1 MRHLL
6 IATTAALILSAP
18 SCARADFLGGVGTYF
33 KDRFHDL
40 LDVARLRGG
49 IPEEGKG
56 IGAKAKVTSL
66 AQVGYVQFRGKMAG
80 MERRALGVTAER
92 RSEGGISLLYAS
104 SNEMRPFAGNSF
116 LRADSTWSEVEDRR
130 IIRNLPYWD
139 DGRRRFLGV
148 GAEVATPILALDAG
162 VYPEEALDFVLGW
175 VGIDIYDDDELFI
188 EDFGGRD
195 DLRDPSTPR
204 RPDPKAPFRAKRAAL
219 QEYDERMKVEEV
231 LAGEPMALEVEGEPA
246 DATPPPAPPPSAEP
260 TPEPPAPT
268 PPAPSAEDDKP
279 GIGSRPPGSISDA
292 DADRALG
299 IASLH

>member
-1 MRHLL
+1 MRRLL
-6 IATTAALILSAP
+6 LATTTALLLAAP
-18 SCARADFLGGVGTYF
+18 GDARADFLGGVGTYF

-49 IPEEGKG
+49 IPEEGKA

-92 RSEGGISLLYAS
+92 RTEGGISLLYAS

-116 LRADSTWSEVEDRR
+116 LRSDTAWSEVEDRR

-148 GAEVATPILALDAG
+148 GAEVATPIVALDAG
-162 VYPEEALDFVLGW
+162 VYPEEALDFILGW
-175 VGIDIYDDDELFI
+175 VGIDLYDDDELFLH
-188 EDFGGRD
+188 DTGGAD
-195 DLRDPSTPR
+195 DLREPSTPR
-204 RPDPKAPFRAKRAAL
+204 RPDKQAPFRARRAAL
-219 QEYDERMKVEEV
+219 QEFDERMKVEEA
-231 LAGEPMALEVEGEPA
+231 LAGEPAPLEAEPA
-246 DATPPPAPPPSAEP
+246 PAAPPDAGASTPENAPASPPPPR
-260 TPEPPAPT
+260 
-268 PPAPSAEDDKP
+268 DDRDLP

-292 DADRALG
+292 DAERALRVAG
-299 IASLH
+299 IV

>member
-6 IATTAALILSAP
+6 IATTTALLLAAPTS
-18 SCARADFLGGVGTYF
+18 ARADFLGGVGTYF

-40 LDVARLRGG
+40 LDVVRLRGG

-92 RSEGGISLLYAS
+92 RTEGGISLLYAS
-104 SNEMRPFAGNSF
+104 SHEMRPYAGNSF
-116 LRADSTWSEVEDRR
+116 LRADTPWSEAEDRR

-175 VGIDIYDDDELFI
+175 VGIDIYDDDELFLA
-188 EDFGGRD
+188 DTGGVD
-195 DLRDPSTPR
+195 DLREPARPR
-204 RPDPKAPFRAKRAAL
+204 CPDTSAPFRTKRAEL
-219 QEYDERMKVEEV
+219 QEFDERMKVEEA
-231 LAGEPMALEVEGEPA
+231 LSDEPMALETEAAPVTRPAAAPAAPEAPPAA
-246 DATPPPAPPPSAEP
+246 DAPPAPR
-260 TPEPPAPT
+260 AP
-268 PPAPSAEDDKP
+268 EDDKP
-279 GIGSRPPGSISDA
+279 GIGTRPPGSISDA
-292 DADRALG
+292 DADRALRL
-299 IASLH
+299 ASAG